1 MAAAVGAYLAIRA
14 VGSHLVATA
23 TTTGPA
29 TAGSAPV
36 HVDQFGHMLLALI
49 VVVLAARILGRLFQS
64 LHQPPVIG
72 EILAGILLGPSL
84 LGRVAP
90 HVVESLMTPSVV
102 SFLGWWSQLGAIL
115 FMFLIGL
122 HLDPRKMREQA
133 SRTVAIAHAGMIVPF
148 LLGATLALVLY
159 PVFASRDV
167 PFTGFSLFLGVSM
180 SVTAFPVLARILTD
194 RSMHTSAL
202 GTLALACAAVGDL
215 TAWCVLAVVVGI
227 VRSESVGAA
236 WMLLQAVAFVLVIV
250 LVARPIM
257 SRVAQRTEE
266 SGALTAG
273 TIAFVL
279 LAMLAAAAATDAIG
293 IHPLIG
299 AFALGVVVPHES
311 RLATSLVH
319 KLQDVV
325 VILFLPVYFA
335 VTGLRTEIGL
345 VSTSQQW
352 LFCGLIVLVASAGK
366 FGGVTVVARATGL
379 SLRTSAALGI
389 LMNTRGLMELIVLNI
404 GYDLGLISPTLFAM
418 LVLMAIV
425 TTLMSTPIL
434 DWLTRVKPI
443 GESLEYER
451 WTPPPGSRLDLR

>member
-1 MAAAVGAYLAIRA
+1 MAAAVAAYLAIRA
-14 VGSHLVATA
+14 TGSHLVATA
-23 TTTGPA
+23 TAAVPA
-29 TAGSAPV
+29 ATKSAPA
-36 HVDQFGHMLLALI
+36 HADEFGRMLLALI
-49 VVVLAARILGRLFQS
+49 VVILAARIIGRLFQFV
-64 LHQPPVIG
+64 HQPPVIG

-90 HVVESLMTPSVV
+90 HSLESLMTPAVV

-133 SRTVAIAHAGMIVPF
+133 RRTVAIAHAGMIVPF

-159 PVFASRDV
+159 PVFASPDV

-194 RSMHTSAL
+194 RNMHKSAL

-215 TAWCVLAVVVGI
+215 TAWCVLALVVGI
-227 VRSESVGAA
+227 VRSESIGAG
-236 WMLLQAVAFVLVIV
+236 WMLLCAAAFVLVI
-250 LVARPIM
+250 LFVARPIM
-257 SRVAQRTEE
+257 SHVARRTEE
-266 SGALTAG
+266 TGALTAG
-273 TIAFVL
+273 SIAFVL

-311 RLATSLVH
+311 LLATSLVH

-325 VILFLPVYFA
+325 VILFLPLYFA

-345 VSTSQQW
+345 VTTTEQW
-352 LFCGLIVLVASAGK
+352 LFCGLIVLIASAGK
-366 FGGVTVVARATGL
+366 FGGVTIVARATGL

-418 LVLMAIV
+418 LVLMALA
-425 TTLMSTPIL
+425 TTLMTTPIL
-434 DWLTRVKPI
+434 HWLTRVKPI

-451 WTPPPGSRLDLR
+451 WTPPSGSKLDLR